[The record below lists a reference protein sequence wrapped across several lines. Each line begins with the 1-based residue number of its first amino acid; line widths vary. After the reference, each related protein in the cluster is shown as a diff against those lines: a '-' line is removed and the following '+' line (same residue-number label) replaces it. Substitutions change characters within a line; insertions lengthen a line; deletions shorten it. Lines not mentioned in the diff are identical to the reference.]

1 MSSGSFLLLIP
12 QFFGIF
18 LLWNIVEIAIIV
30 HHPTAIDAEG
40 VFVPLSLALL
50 APLLTITVGEADAC
64 VALQVDAYCY
74 RFVFYGKC
82 QCLAILDA
90 LSARCS

>member
-18 LLWNIVEIAIIV
+18 LLWNIVEITVNI
-30 HHPTAIDAEG
+30 HYPTAIDAEG

-50 APLLTITVGEADAC
+50 ALLFTITVGEADASI
-64 VALQVDAYCY
+64 ALQVDAYGH

-90 LSARCS
+90 L